1 MFTLCRNNGIRPDS
15 QERALS
21 TGTKAL
27 VHLKNECKQHSLQGG
42 VRPLRRMVAVA
53 IDMRSSIAGSGYRWE
68 TPQIARHP
76 GTLGRLL
83 EQIAATGCG
92 GRAVTFKGFDDVS
105 ACAPTVY
112 LIGSVNK
119 SL

>member
-1 MFTLCRNNGIRPDS
+1 M
-15 QERALS
+15 
-21 TGTKAL
+21 
-27 VHLKNECKQHSLQGG
+27 
-42 VRPLRRMVAVA
+42 RPLRRVVAVA
-53 IDMRSSIAGSGYRWE
+53 IDMYSSIAGSGYRWE

-76 GTLGRLL
+76 GALSRLL

-92 GRAVTFKGFDDVS
+92 GGAVTFKGFNDVS
-105 ACAPTVY
+105 ACAPAVY